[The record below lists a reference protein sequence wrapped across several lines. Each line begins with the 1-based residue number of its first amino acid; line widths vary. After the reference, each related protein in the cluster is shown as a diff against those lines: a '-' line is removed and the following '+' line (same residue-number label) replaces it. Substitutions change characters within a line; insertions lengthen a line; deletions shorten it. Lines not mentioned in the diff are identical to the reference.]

1 MLPQWAE
8 SFRTMH
14 IIMSESK
21 ERTPKLGKRLLTKG
35 AVYVAA
41 VAVWVGIWQLAAMR
55 VGTEFILPSPVAT
68 LKTLWYLLGKPE
80 FYIASL
86 GSMLRIIGGFTA
98 GAAAGALLAALG
110 YFFPVTE
117 ILFSPLLKVVRA
129 TPVASFILIVVLWI
143 PSSVVPVFIS
153 FLMVLPI
160 VYGNVLAG
168 FRSTDPGLREA
179 AVMYSF
185 SAPKKLVLMYIPTA
199 LPYFGAACMTSL
211 GLAWKAGIAAEVLC
225 VTRDS
230 IGNYLY
236 TSKLYMESAELFAW
250 TLTVI
255 LLSILLEEA
264 VKLIAKGGKRIT
276 GRRYGR
282 NNSRKHI

>member
-1 MLPQWAE
+1 
-8 SFRTMH
+8 
-14 IIMSESK
+14 MSADK
-21 ERTPKLGKRLLTKG
+21 ERAIKSGKYPILKKT
-35 AVYVAA
+35 AVYIAA
-41 VAVWVGIWQLAAMR
+41 VAIWVAVWQIAAVR
-55 VGTEFILPSPVAT
+55 VGTEFILPSPLAT
-68 LKTLWYLLGKPE
+68 LRELGVLLLRPE
-80 FYIASL
+80 FYISSL
-86 GSMLRIIGGFTA
+86 GSMLRIIGGF
-98 GAAAGALLAALG
+98 AAGAGAGAVLAALG
-110 YFFPVTE
+110 YFLPVTE
-117 ILFSPLLKVVRA
+117 ILFSPLLKVIRA

-168 FRSTDPGLREA
+168 FRSTDRELRE
-179 AVMYSF
+179 VSFMYGF
-185 SAPKKLVLMYIPTA
+185 SLVKRLFLLYAPTA
-199 LPYFGAACMTSL
+199 LPFLGAACMTSL

-230 IGNYLY
+230 IGNHLY

-255 LLSILLEEA
+255 VLSILLECGVRLIASA
-264 VKLIAKGGKRIT
+264 VKKMA

-282 NNSRKHI
+282 NKG